1 MTENNVALAQYR
13 LKKAY
18 DHLQSAKILLN
29 AGMYNDSLGRS
40 YYAMFNAARS
50 LLALKKLDSKKHSG
64 VISLFNQ
71 HFVKTGIVDRTAGR
85 DLNKARVR
93 RESSDYADFY
103 LVNKEESYNQFKTA
117 ENFVRTIESTLE
129 KYRTL

>member
-1 MTENNVALAQYR
+1 MIEDSTDLAQYR
-13 LKKAY
+13 LQKAN
-18 DHLQSAKILLN
+18 DHLKSAEILLN

-40 YYAMFNAARS
+40 YYAMFNAARA
-50 LLALKKLDSKKHSG
+50 LLAMKELDSKKHSG

-71 HFVKTGIVDRTAGR
+71 HFVKTGIIDRMAGR

-103 LVNKEESYNQFKTA
+103 LVSKEDSFNQLEMAKRFIKTIKLA
-117 ENFVRTIESTLE
+117 LE
-129 KYRTL
+129 

>member
-1 MTENNVALAQYR
+1 MIEDSPDLAQYR
-13 LKKAY
+13 LQKAN
-18 DHLQSAKILLN
+18 DHLKSAEILLN

-40 YYAMFNAARS
+40 YYAMFNAARA
-50 LLALKKLDSKKHSG
+50 LLALKELDSKKHSG

-71 HFVKTGIVDRTAGR
+71 HFVKTGIIDRMAGR

-103 LVNKEESYNQFKTA
+103 LVSKEDSFNQ
-117 ENFVRTIESTLE
+117 LE
-129 KYRTL
+129 MAG

>member
-1 MTENNVALAQYR
+1 MIEDSTDLAQYR
-13 LKKAY
+13 LQKAN
-18 DHLQSAKILLN
+18 DHLKSAEILLN

-40 YYAMFNAARS
+40 YYAMFNAARA
-50 LLALKKLDSKKHSG
+50 LLALKELDSKKHSG

-71 HFVKTGIVDRTAGR
+71 HFVKTGIIDRMAGR

-103 LVNKEESYNQFKTA
+103 LVSKEDSFNQLEMAKRFIKTIKSA
-117 ENFVRTIESTLE
+117 LE
-129 KYRTL
+129 QT